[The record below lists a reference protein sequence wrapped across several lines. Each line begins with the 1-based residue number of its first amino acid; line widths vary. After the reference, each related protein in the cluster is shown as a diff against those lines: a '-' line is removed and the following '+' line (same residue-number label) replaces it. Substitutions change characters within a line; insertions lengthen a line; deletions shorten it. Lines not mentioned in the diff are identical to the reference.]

1 MMENQETSKNKRQDY
16 REIVNQMGKKEFTLL
31 KMQEYGFWPKNLPTP
46 YEKQENETKEEY
58 ALRKNLIKD
67 YEKVIKQISD
77 LYEEKDKINQK
88 LRELKKKYDE
98 TWDYE
103 KIRLDVSKT
112 IMEESIARRKERKEK
127 RELEKKQKSEAWAK
141 EKAERIVFIG
151 KGYSSLLYD
160 KENNKDKLLL
170 QGLPIIEDDK
180 ALAEFLGIEYKKLRF
195 LVYHRDVVSVDHYH
209 RYSIPKKKGGER
221 NIAAP
226 KSILKNAQRK
236 ILEEVL
242 SKIPV
247 SEHAHGFL
255 KGKSVV
261 SGAKAHILNKDE
273 IEGSNRTPVGM
284 DKEHRINKDGI
295 EASGRASLG
304 RSKESIINKDHI
316 AEKAIGENT
325 QLLINMDLEDFF
337 PTITFERVRG
347 MFKAFGYSGYIASL
361 LAMLCTYC
369 ERMEVEV
376 RGEIKYVKTSNR
388 ILPQGSPASPMIT
401 NIICGKLDKRLSGL
415 ASRYNCIYTRYADD
429 MSFSF
434 KEESI
439 DLNLGKFM
447 GLVSKIVSEEGLN
460 INKKKTRFLRKNNR
474 QCITG
479 IVVNNYE
486 IGVPKKWIK
495 TLRAAIYNANKLI
508 SNGEEVPA
516 KTVNEIS
523 GMISWVK
530 SVNAERYAN
539 IIEEGM
545 GIINI
550 DTQGVN

>member
-58 ALRKNLIKD
+58 ALRKNIIKD

-127 RELEKKQKSEAWAK
+127 RELEKKQKSEAWVK

-151 KGYSSLLYD
+151 KGYSNLLYD
-160 KENNKDKLLL
+160 KENNNDKLIL

-180 ALAEFLGIEYKKLRF
+180 ALAEFLGIGYKKLRF

-209 RYSIPKKKGGER
+209 RYSISKKKGGER

-236 ILEEVL
+236 ILEEIL
-242 SKIPV
+242 SKILV

-261 SGAKAHILNKDE
+261 SGAKVHMLNKDE
-273 IEGSNRTPVGM
+273 IEGSNRTSFGM
-284 DKEHRINKDGI
+284 DKEHMINKDGT
-295 EASGRASLG
+295 
-304 RSKESIINKDHI
+304 
-316 AEKAIGENT
+316 T

-347 MFKAFGYSGYIASL
+347 MFKAFGYSGYISSL

-376 RGEIKYVKTSNR
+376 KGEIKYVKTSNR

-415 ASRYNCIYTRYADD
+415 ASRYNCTYTRYADD

-479 IVVNNYE
+479 IVVNNDE

-495 TLRAAIYNANKLI
+495 TLRAAIYNVNKLI

-523 GMISWVK
+523 GMISWIK
-530 SVNAERYAN
+530 SVNAERYAD
-539 IIEEGM
+539 IIEAGM
-545 GIINI
+545 GVVNI
-550 DTQGVN
+550 DTQCGN